1 VSGGDPRDD
10 LLGRLIEPVRESVGF
25 NPGGVSRWMRRRHRW
40 AGVFIGVFCVAGFGC
55 FVALFVSIGRGG
67 AVLSLAIGGASLP
80 VLGGVL
86 AMVALTRARRQE
98 RSAADA
104 ACGYACPNCLYDL
117 SAERVER
124 CSECGQRVIYD
135 GLPVLWEGASWRRAW
150 SDPVDKSTG
159 FSRAGLSAWEVV
171 MRRWS
176 RALSLLIPVVCFA
189 PWQTVFHG
197 LGSLAVGVRTG
208 LGGVATVVAMVVL
221 LGPVFVLM
229 FRKKK
234 QLERALRASGGLACP
249 ACLHD
254 LSGASVER
262 CPACGQRVE
271 YATLARSWRVRMRV
285 LGIPGPEGGGEDGV
299 AVVTDAPA
307 RPAGSES

>member
-234 QLERALRASGGLACP
+234 QLERALRAGLP
-249 ACLHD
+249 GV
-254 LSGASVER
+254 S
-262 CPACGQRVE
+262 
-271 YATLARSWRVRMRV
+271 ARSVGGVCGAVPRLRAAGGVR
-285 LGIPGPEGGGEDGV
+285 D
-299 AVVTDAPA
+299 A
-307 RPAGSES
+307 RPLLAGADAGAGDPRARGRWGGRRGCGYGRACTARGV